1 MAIKHK
7 TAQNLSK
14 NVHLCIYQNY
24 HENLHQP
31 YMSDMDIA
39 IENTAKILLEKLKEY
54 INEDYYNLYEP
65 IYYKPRTMKFLKSAV
80 ANITGKSTATI
91 GIDKLYRSYQYP
103 FGDWTGEEQTYM
115 ADAGFHGNSD
125 IYRDGM
131 SLANFCAVF
140 GSISACIFNLSICP
154 WSVPISELIL
164 PFDFASSSFA

>member
-1 MAIKHK
+1 MNGECKLFLFYSVKIFGKEKYMAIKTYK
-7 TAQNLSK
+7 GLFKALNK
-14 NVHLCIYQNY
+14 NI
-24 HENLHQP
+24 
-31 YMSDMDIA
+31 DIA

-125 IYRDGM
+125 IYRDGHFWKDFEQ
-131 SLANFCAVF
+131 FCEENLI
-140 GSISACIFNLSICP
+140 GIFKE
-154 WSVPISELIL
+154 ELGKQGIKVK
-164 PFDFASSSFA
+164 